1 MTASTLN
8 GEVTTQKSPDN
19 VFLLALSGG
28 SLTAIKKYVE
38 GNWTQRNL
46 TKSFK
51 FYNKDSGSYFYHPH
65 MLFSAFHMKPVL
77 KGRTIWE
84 VLEINKNEPRMVF
97 IDSGG
102 YSIATGAVAI
112 DKWTNKQAF
121 DLSVA
126 NGNLFPI
133 LDIPVTPTADFD
145 RHLAISKKSAQYYK
159 DNKPNE
165 GEIILNVAHGR
176 HMGEVKRWID
186 DISEVELDGWALGSS
201 HRGNPK
207 EILKGMFYMLTSGVL
222 DNAKA
227 FHVFGVSSASMIIY
241 FAAVKHAIKRNNMK
255 YNFDLT
261 FDSSYPMRTFAFGH
275 FFAFRKFDGFVNV
288 TLTNTVD
295 WSTLKDDD
303 FDGGFFCNCPVCS
316 DLKSFP
322 NLMKDPK
329 SDERGMWGSLH
340 NLHEMLMYKRQI
352 EAMVEMCMDVD
363 GLVHSIFPAAIARN
377 ILVIQEA
384 FNNISV
390 GEEIINRKFEYKDI
404 DEATSLEGFF
414 G

>member
-1 MTASTLN
+1 MSEHIKTR
-8 GEVTTQKSPDN
+8 
-19 VFLLALSGG
+19 FLLALSGG
-28 SLTAIKKYVE
+28 SLTAIKKYVD
-38 GNWTQRNL
+38 GNWNQRNL
-46 TKSFK
+46 SKSFK
-51 FYNKDSGSYFYHPH
+51 FYNKNSGSYFHHPD

-84 VLEINKNEPRMVF
+84 VLDIDKTEDRLVF

-102 YSIATGAVAI
+102 YSIATGAVSR
-112 DKWTNKQAF
+112 DKWTDEDAF
-121 DLSVA
+121 KLSIA

-133 LDIPVTPTADFD
+133 LDIPVTPDADFD
-145 RHLAISKKSAQYYK
+145 EHLKISKNSAQYYK
-159 DNKPNE
+159 ANKPGD

-176 HMGEVKRWID
+176 HIEEVKRWVD
-186 DISEVELDGWALGSS
+186 SISQVELDGWALGSS

-222 DNAKA
+222 DKAKA

-241 FAAVKHAIKRNNMK
+241 FAAVKHAIKRNKLK

-275 FFAFRKFDGFVNV
+275 FFAFRKFDGFVNI
-288 TLTNTVD
+288 TLTNKVD
-295 WSTLKDDD
+295 WTQLRDDD
-303 FDGGFFCNCPVCS
+303 FDDGFFCNCPVCS
-316 DLKSFP
+316 DIKSFP
-322 NLMKDPK
+322 SLMKDEK

-340 NLHEMLMYKRQI
+340 NLHEMLLYKRQI
-352 EAMVEMCMDVD
+352 EAMVEMCMDVPD
-363 GLVHSIFPAAIARN
+363 LVNSIFPAQIARN

-384 FNNISV
+384 FENIPQ
-390 GEEIINRKFEYKDI
+390 GEAIINRKFEYKDI
-404 DEATSLEGFF
+404 DSGNSLEDFF